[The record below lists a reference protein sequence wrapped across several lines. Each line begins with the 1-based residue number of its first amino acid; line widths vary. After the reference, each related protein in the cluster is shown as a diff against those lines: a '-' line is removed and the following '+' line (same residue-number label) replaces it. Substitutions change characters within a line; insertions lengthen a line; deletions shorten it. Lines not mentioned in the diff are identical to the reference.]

1 MDVCP
6 SMSELFT
13 EAKPAVGVFHY
24 GVEGPAVGA
33 EAHAEQVVVVGALPH
48 QEGAIRCVDQLAH
61 HLPACDGS
69 PVPALLGQ
77 ILELLHQA
85 GHHHGATALHPVIY
99 PGHPGGRAGIEIQVA
114 AHALSHVGIREGQ
127 LGKVPLSQIS
137 LQGR

>member
-24 GVEGPAVGA
+24 GVEGPVVGA

-48 QEGAIRCVDQLAH
+48 QEGAIRCVDQLAL
-61 HLPACDGS
+61 HLPECDGS

-77 ILELLHQA
+77 LLELLRQA
-85 GHHHGATALHPVIY
+85 GHHHGAIALHCHIPW
-99 PGHPGGRAGIEIQVA
+99 PPWGPSWDRNSSGCTCSQPHGHPGRSAW
-114 AHALSHVGIREGQ
+114 
-127 LGKVPLSQIS
+127 
-137 LQGR
+137 